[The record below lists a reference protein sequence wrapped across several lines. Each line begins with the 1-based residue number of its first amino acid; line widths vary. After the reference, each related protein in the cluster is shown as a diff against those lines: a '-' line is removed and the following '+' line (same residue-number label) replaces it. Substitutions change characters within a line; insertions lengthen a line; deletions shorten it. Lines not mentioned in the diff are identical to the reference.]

1 MLNPFKPSKPKG
13 ESVTLKISGMHCTS
27 CALNIDDEMEELPG
41 VISSRTNYAKSQT
54 VVEYDSQIAKVKDL
68 EKVIE
73 KLGYGV
79 GKD

>member
-1 MLNPFKPSKPKG
+1 MFNLFKKTQPKG
-13 ESVTLKISGMHCTS
+13 KSVTLKIFGMHCTS

-54 VVEYDSQIAKVKDL
+54 VVEYDSQKAKVKDF

-73 KLGYGV
+73 GLGYGV
-79 GKD
+79 EK